1 MTEEVTAAWSKIM
14 EDGAASARYHMRTA
28 KDEIDALFGD
38 GYAAEH
44 PELIAAFMATAV
56 ADANQASLN
65 VAAQKIRDGLYAI
78 SIELGV

>member
-28 KDEIDALFGD
+28 KDDGD